1 MPAPPTRSPEQ
12 RYVTEVSIPQVRKP
26 DAAPA
31 LTNAERQANY
41 RARRQAIPAIR
52 YRRPADRRSRPQ
64 RWHDAVAELLALQA
78 EYAAWSDTLPG
89 SLSQT
94 PSAEALQDMV
104 ELDLSE
110 LAAIQPPRGY
120 GRD

>member
-1 MPAPPTRSPEQ
+1 MPKL
-12 RYVTEVSIPQVRKP
+12 RKP

-78 EYAAWSDTLPG
+78 EYAAWFDTLPD

>member
-1 MPAPPTRSPEQ
+1 MPKD
-12 RYVTEVSIPQVRKP
+12 RKP

-31 LTNAERQANY
+31 LTNAERQANH
-41 RARRQAIPAIR
+41 RARRQALQAIPAIR

-78 EYAAWSDTLPG
+78 EYAAWFDILPD

-94 PSAEALQDMV
+94 PSAEALQDVV
-104 ELDLSE
+104 ELDLSD
-110 LAAIQPPRGY
+110 LVAIQPPRGY

>member
-1 MPAPPTRSPEQ
+1 MP
-12 RYVTEVSIPQVRKP
+12 IDRKP
-26 DAAPA
+26 DVAPA

-41 RARRQAIPAIR
+41 RARRQALQATPVIR

-78 EYAAWSDTLPG
+78 EYAAWSDTLPE
-89 SLSQT
+89 SLSET
-94 PSAEALQDMV
+94 PTAEALQTIV
-104 ELDLSE
+104 ELDLSD

>member
-1 MPAPPTRSPEQ
+1 MPKN
-12 RYVTEVSIPQVRKP
+12 RKP

-31 LTNAERQANY
+31 LTNAERQASY
-41 RARRQAIPAIR
+41 RARRQALQAMPAIR
-52 YRRPADRRSRPQ
+52 CRRPVDRRSRPQ

-78 EYAAWSDTLPG
+78 EYAAWFDTLPD

-94 PSAEALQDMV
+94 PSAEALQDIV
-104 ELDLSE
+104 ELDLTD

>member
-1 MPAPPTRSPEQ
+1 MPEDRNT
-12 RYVTEVSIPQVRKP
+12 

-41 RARRQAIPAIR
+41 RARRQALQAIPLLR
-52 YRRPADRRSRPQ
+52 YRHPTDRRSRPQ

-78 EYAAWSDTLPG
+78 EYAAWSDALPDG
-89 SLSQT
+89 LSET
-94 PSAEALQDMV
+94 PTAEALQTIV
-104 ELDLSE
+104 EFDLTD
-110 LAAIQPPRGY
+110 LAAIEPPRGY